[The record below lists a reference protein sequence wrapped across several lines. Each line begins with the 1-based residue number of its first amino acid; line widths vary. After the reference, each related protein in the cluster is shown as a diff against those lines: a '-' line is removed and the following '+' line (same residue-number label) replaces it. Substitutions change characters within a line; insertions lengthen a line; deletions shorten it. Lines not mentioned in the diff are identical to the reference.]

1 MGDFS
6 MNKIALASALLCLAF
21 ASATPAKDDHLQLSI
36 EDAMGTTDAHDK
48 LDGSVKFFFG
58 KQKHATPKEKMGTFT
73 SNKKT
78 NALGKSEDAACQRAF
93 LSAMIA
99 LQERAQKEGGNA
111 VIEIKSVYRK
121 EDFISETEYVCG
133 SGTFVGG
140 VALRG
145 EVVKLP

>member
-1 MGDFS
+1 MK
-6 MNKIALASALLCLAF
+6 KIALAIAASCFAF
-21 ASATPAKDDHLQLSI
+21 AAAAPAKDDHLNLSI
-36 EDAMGTTDAHDK
+36 EDAMNTSDAHDK
-48 LDGSVKFFFG
+48 LNGEVKFFFG
-58 KQKHATPKEKMGTFT
+58 KQKYPKPSQKYGTFT

-78 NALGKSEDAACQRAF
+78 NALGKSEESGCQRAF

-111 VIEIKSVYRK
+111 VVGIKSVYRK
-121 EDFISETEYVCG
+121 DELESETEYECG
-133 SGTFVGG
+133 SGSFVKG

>member
-1 MGDFS
+1 MK
-6 MNKIALASALLCLAF
+6 KIALASALFCLVF
-21 ASATPAKDDHLQLSI
+21 AAAAPAKDDHVNFSI
-36 EDAMGTTDAHDK
+36 ENAMNTSDAHDK

-58 KQKHATPKEKMGTFT
+58 KQKYPKPSQKFGTFT

-78 NALGKSEDAACQRAF
+78 NALGKNEEAGCQRAF

-99 LQERAQKEGGNA
+99 LQERAHKEGGNA
-111 VIEIKSVYRK
+111 VVGIKSVYRND
-121 EDFISETEYVCG
+121 DFESETEYECG
-133 SGTFVGG
+133 SGAFVKG

>member
-1 MGDFS
+1 MKRF
-6 MNKIALASALLCLAF
+6 ALAVALSCLAF
-21 ASATPAKDDHLQLSI
+21 TAAAPAKDDHINVSI
-36 EDAMGTTDAHDK
+36 EDAMTNADGHEK

-58 KQKHATPKEKMGTFT
+58 KQKYPKPIKSYGSFT

-78 NALGKSEDAACQRAF
+78 NALGKSETAGCQRAF

-111 VIEIKSVYRK
+111 VVGIKSVYRK
-121 EDFISETEYVCG
+121 DELESETEFECG
-133 SGTFVGG
+133 SGAFVKG
-140 VALRG
+140 VAMRG

>member
-1 MGDFS
+1 M
-6 MNKIALASALLCLAF
+6 KKLALLACAVLLVVSGA
-21 ASATPAKDDHLQLSI
+21 APAKDDHLNLSI
-36 EDAMGTTDAHDK
+36 ESAMGTTDAKDK

-58 KQKHATPKEKMGTFT
+58 KQKYPKPSKQLGTFT

-78 NALGKSEDAACQRAF
+78 NALGKGEEAGCQRAF

-111 VIEIKSVYRK
+111 VVGIKSVYRND
-121 EDFISETEYVCG
+121 ELESETEYECG
-133 SGTFVGG
+133 SGAFVKG

>member
-1 MGDFS
+1 MK
-6 MNKIALASALLCLAF
+6 KIALASALLCLTF
-21 ASATPAKDDHLQLSI
+21 AAAAPAKDDRVKFSI
-36 EDAMGTTDAHDK
+36 ENAMNTTDAHDK

-58 KQKHATPKEKMGTFT
+58 DQKYPKPQSKMGTFT

-78 NALGKSEDAACQRAF
+78 NALGKSEEAGCQRAF

-111 VIEIKSVYRK
+111 VVNIKSVYRK
-121 EDFISETEYVCG
+121 DELNSETEYECG
-133 SGTFVGG
+133 SGSFVKG